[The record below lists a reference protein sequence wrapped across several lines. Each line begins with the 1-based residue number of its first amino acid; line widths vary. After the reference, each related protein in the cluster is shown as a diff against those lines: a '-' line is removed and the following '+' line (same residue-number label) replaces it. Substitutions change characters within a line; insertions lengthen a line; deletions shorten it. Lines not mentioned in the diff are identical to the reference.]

1 MKKPIGKKERGN
13 ANDVDVCTGNVFLH
27 AKLPTVEVFQLLRN
41 WRQFVWELK
50 EGRENCVNNK
60 FHLRGFSSVEENIFI
75 HFGGFLNVIT

>member
-1 MKKPIGKKERGN
+1 MKKLIGKKERGN

-50 EGRENCVNNK
+50 EGRENC
-60 FHLRGFSSVEENIFI
+60 
-75 HFGGFLNVIT
+75 